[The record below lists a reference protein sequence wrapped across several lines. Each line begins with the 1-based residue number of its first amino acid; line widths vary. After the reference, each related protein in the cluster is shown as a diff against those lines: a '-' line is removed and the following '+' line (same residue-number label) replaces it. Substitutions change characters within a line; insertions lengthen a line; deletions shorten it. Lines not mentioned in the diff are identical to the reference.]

1 MKYDDMP
8 IRLVNI
14 KYNEYINAGEEQKQ
28 LEFWSIDTGNAKTT
42 TLENWLP
49 VSYKLKHM
57 YTLESNNTIIKYL
70 P

>member
-1 MKYDDMP
+1 
-8 IRLVNI
+8 
-14 KYNEYINAGEEQKQ
+14 
-28 LEFWSIDTGNAKTT
+28 
-42 TLENWLP
+42 LP